1 MKILQELR
9 YPFFSTKFNTGEKC
23 TAKGYFIPIIDVID
37 IRSEILFA
45 LYFWQPMTP
54 LYNIALL
61 FTRAGLRLAALF
73 HPKAKAFVDGRTN
86 IIKRVQQTFQGS
98 KDRIVWVHCA
108 SLGEF
113 EQGRPVIEALKA
125 AFPDVKILLTFFSPS
140 GYEVRKNYKHADF
153 VFYLPWDTASNAFN
167 FISAA
172 NPTVAIF
179 VKYEFWLHYSRELKK
194 RSIPLISISSIF
206 RPDQMFFKPYGGFY
220 RKILENFDF
229 FFVQN
234 ERSQKLLHD
243 IGIKNCTIAGD
254 TRFDRVYAIVKEGGE
269 IPIASKFKNQAK
281 TMVVGSC
288 WPEDFEVLTPMI
300 NHGSL
305 KFIIAPHEIT
315 ENFLTS
321 IERSLLVRFVRY
333 SAAANV
339 TDLEDY
345 QVLIIDNVGMLARL
359 YQYGEF
365 AFVGGAFGKGLHN
378 ILEAACY
385 GIPIF
390 FGNRNYHKFQEAV
403 DLINRGG
410 AVEVNDYVD
419 FKDKF
424 ELINNPATFTLACE
438 VTQAYVTENLGA
450 TEKIMQYCR
459 KLL

>member
-1 MKILQELR
+1 
-9 YPFFSTKFNTGEKC
+9 
-23 TAKGYFIPIIDVID
+23 
-37 IRSEILFA
+37 
-45 LYFWQPMTP
+45 MTF
-54 LYNIALL
+54 LYNIALM
-61 FTRAGLRLAALF
+61 FTRAGMRLAALF
-73 HPKAKAFVDGRTN
+73 HPKARTFVDGRRDIFKHLQN
-86 IIKRVQQTFQGS
+86 AFRGHQG
-98 KDRIVWVHCA
+98 RTVWVHCA

-113 EQGRPVIEALKA
+113 EQGRPVIEGLKA
-125 AFPDVKILLTFFSPS
+125 EFPDVRILLTFFSPS
-140 GYEVRKNYKHADF
+140 GYEVRKNYRFADF

-167 FISAA
+167 FIKAS

-194 RSIPLISISSIF
+194 RNIPLLSISSIF
-206 RPDQMFFKPYGGFY
+206 RPDQMFFKSYGGFY
-220 RKILENFDF
+220 RNILANFAY

-234 ERSQKLLHD
+234 ERSQRLLHS
-243 IGIKNCTIAGD
+243 IGFQNCVIAGD
-254 TRFDRVYAIVKEGGE
+254 TRFDRVYSIVKEGSE
-269 IPIASKFKNQAK
+269 IPIARKFKNDTK

-321 IERSLLVRFVRY
+321 IERSLLVKFVRY
-333 SAAANV
+333 SAAQNIP
-339 TDLEDY
+339 DLENY
-345 QVLIIDNVGMLARL
+345 HVLIIDNVGMLAKL

-385 GIPIF
+385 GIPIL
-390 FGNRNYHKFQEAV
+390 FGNRNYQKFQEAV

-410 AVEVNDYVD
+410 AVEVEDYVD
-419 FKDKF
+419 FKEKF
-424 ELINNPATFTLACE
+424 EVLNAPETFTLACE
-438 VTQAYVTENLGA
+438 VTRAYVTENLGA